1 MPKFKIKKTD
11 DGWKTSNSLCENCD
25 QPFLNSNHICGDNSD
40 VDEIP
45 SENMS
50 EPGVDQDSLACNC
63 PDHDRHKMLRESC
76 GVS

>member
-1 MPKFKIKKTD
+1 M
-11 DGWKTSNSLCENCD
+11 CENCD
-25 QPFLNSNHICGDNSD
+25 QPFLNSSYICDDNSD

-50 EPGVDQDSLACNC
+50 EPGVDQDSLACTC
-63 PDHDRHKMLRESC
+63 PDHDRHKMLMESC